1 MEEGELPDGIEQI
14 TTEAEQIGD
23 RVVKVSYVEYIGRR
37 KKVTRIEVKES
48 ELDEMLKKEDGPLT
62 YQLNMF

>member
-1 MEEGELPDGIEQI
+1 VAIR
-14 TTEAEQIGD
+14 A
-23 RVVKVSYVEYIGRR
+23 
-37 KKVTRIEVKES
+37 RIEVKES